1 MSESIEPTPRGASPR
16 RREAVGDPVAFALAE
31 IAAAH
36 GGVLT
41 PEDTVA
47 AAADPAHILHP
58 RFEWDDTE
66 AAHRY
71 RLDQARALIRAV
83 RVEISTTH
91 HRLFAPIFVR
101 DPAMAAATQGYR
113 SVAAIRSVSEDA
125 QDVMARELGMA
136 AAAIQRAMA
145 VAAALG
151 LMDDLGEVL
160 SRLEAVR
167 RKIARDTA
175 KPPSAS

>member
-1 MSESIEPTPRGASPR
+1 MTFQK
-16 RREAVGDPVAFALAE
+16 VWK
-31 IAAAH
+31 
-36 GGVLT
+36 
-41 PEDTVA
+41 DT
-47 AAADPAHILHP
+47 IK
-58 RFEWDDTE
+58 R
-66 AAHRY
+66 
-71 RLDQARALIRAV
+71 Q
-83 RVEISTTH
+83 
-91 HRLFAPIFVR
+91 
-101 DPAMAAATQGYR
+101 
-113 SVAAIRSVSEDA
+113 DA

-175 KPPSAS
+175 